1 MAFAGIVENDGCI
14 SHTRA
19 AHVIIGFITGL
30 TSKCT
35 FAILADGISV
45 FRTIQALDIL
55 AAACLDGIAFTGS
68 LIDIEVVTRIT
79 GIIACI
85 RLIIIKADIWESFS
99 GTANFTIALIA
110 RLTLA

>member
-1 MAFAGIVENDGCI
+1 MAFAGIVENDGCV
-14 SHTRA
+14 SHARA
-19 AHVIIGFITGL
+19 AHVIVGFVTVITCE
-30 TSKCT
+30 CT
-35 FAILADGISV
+35 FASLTIRISV

-85 RLIIIKADIWESFS
+85 RLIIIKGDI
-99 GTANFTIALIA
+99 
-110 RLTLA
+110 